1 VISTFYRLVVCVGV
15 LTLAP
20 ALLAGNVS
28 GIWTGQIVDRNGDPQ
43 DLSFRFSQNGD
54 NLTGK
59 MYGDNES
66 SAIADCKLAGNQI
79 TFSVTNELNG
89 QSSKFIYTGTING
102 DEMQVTRERVGL
114 KNAPLKAPSA
124 NGNGQNQKQTVRL
137 KRIA

>member
-1 VISTFYRLVVCVGV
+1 MIATFHRLIVCVGV

-20 ALLAGNVS
+20 ALLAANVS

-43 DLSFRFSQNGD
+43 DLSFRFIQSGD
-54 NLTGK
+54 TLTGK

-66 SAIADCKLAGNQI
+66 TVIVDCKLEGNQI
-79 TFSVTNELNG
+79 TFSVTNDLNG

-114 KNAPLKAPSA
+114 KMHLSR
-124 NGNGQNQKQTVRL
+124 RL
-137 KRIA
+137 RPMATGRIRGRLFG